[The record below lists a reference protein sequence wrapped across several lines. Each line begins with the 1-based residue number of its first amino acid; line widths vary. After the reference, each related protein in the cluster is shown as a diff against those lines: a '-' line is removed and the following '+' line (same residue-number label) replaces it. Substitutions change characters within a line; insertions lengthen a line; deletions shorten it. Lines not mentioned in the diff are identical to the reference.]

1 MIYTIAPFPF
11 VHLAELR
18 EKYRFNITP
27 FAAQGA
33 VLQKARQK
41 GHSRHT
47 AAASAPS
54 QVHYCALISL
64 YEYCTVRY

>member
-11 VHLAELR
+11 VNLAELR

-33 VLQKARQK
+33 ELKKSRKHQ
-41 GHSRHT
+41 HSF
-47 AAASAPS
+47 S
-54 QVHYCALISL
+54 QVCFAA
-64 YEYCTVRY
+64 R